1 MEGKKSEIVNKIEL
15 LEREKKKLSRW
26 LLKNDLTPQA
36 VNYLNS
42 KVGEYS
48 EKEKALQEKLWEIVK
63 E

>member
-1 MEGKKSEIVNKIEL
+1 VNKIEL